1 MVGMEAELTC
11 HQSKDILLLKR
22 KSGQTST
29 SPIYLVLGDFK
40 DEFNWIHDLSL
51 SP

>member
-11 HQSKDILLLKR
+11 HQSKGILLLKR
-22 KSGQTST
+22 KSEQTST
-29 SPIYLVLGDFK
+29 SLIYLVLSDCK
-40 DEFNWIHDLSL
+40 DEFNWIHDLLL